1 MIVNNRLIS
10 VRCCSCEF
18 VFMNPFLTDTRL
30 LCNKLIA
37 VQSTE
42 IPSSFPQ
49 RCCTTKTNPIGRSF
63 PCFTAELR
71 CSRSAASLSHRPP
84 LSLQQ
89 LLKMRDDLKQR
100 ELELEKSLEDKLQLK
115 SQVQNLKEG
124 LQKLQNSHAVQVSFT
139 RTLLRDF
146 GKQPCRGDSLC
157 LRRLLGARKF
167 ICAALFVGEGR
178 LPNLHFNNKEMR
190 SSV

>member
-30 LCNKLIA
+30 LCYKLIA

-49 RCCTTKTNPIGRSF
+49 RCCTSKTNPIGRSF

-100 ELELEKSLEDKLQLK
+100 ELELEKSLKDKLQLK

-124 LQKLQNSHAVQVSFT
+124 LQKLQNSHTVQVSFT
-139 RTLLRDF
+139 RTLFSCGTLGSSPAEETPSVCGASSVCESSFVRHYLLE
-146 GKQPCRGDSLC
+146 RGDYL
-157 LRRLLGARKF
+157 
-167 ICAALFVGEGR
+167 ICTLIT
-178 LPNLHFNNKEMR
+178 KK
-190 SSV
+190 

>member
-1 MIVNNRLIS
+1 M
-10 VRCCSCEF
+10 RCCSCEL
-18 VFMNPFLTDTRL
+18 VFMNPFLTDARL

-49 RCCTTKTNPIGRSF
+49 RRCTTKRIPTVDCF
-63 PCFTAELR
+63 PASQLR
-71 CSRSAASLSHRPP
+71 CVALGLRRHCPTVLL

-89 LLKMRDDLKQR
+89 LLKMRDDLKER

-124 LQKLQNSHAVQVSFT
+124 LQKLQNSQVSFT
-139 RTLLRDF
+139 RTLCSCETL
-146 GKQPCRGDSLC
+146 GSGPAEETPSVCR
-157 LRRLLGARKF
+157 A
-167 ICAALFVGEGR
+167 
-178 LPNLHFNNKEMR
+178 
-190 SSV
+190 SSVCESSFVRH